1 MTAATLTQTWLD
13 RAACLDVDPDLF
25 FPTSHGSGTDNYHP
39 DWAAPRAICARC
51 TVIGPCLEEAL
62 NAVGVDAGMR
72 AGLTPRQRT
81 SLTRSIR
88 RQTRTTSMQT
98 LPPCSEQSCGRLS
111 IHVVIDLGTDDAS
124 IRVTTHACDLHRK
137 VAMSVAVSQGRS
149 IRLSRIKTGGV
160 A

>member
-1 MTAATLTQTWLD
+1 MTATTATQTWLD

-25 FPTSHGSGTDNYHP
+25 FPTSHGSGTKNDHP
-39 DWAAPRAICARC
+39 DWTAPRAICARC

-98 LPPCSEQSCGRLS
+98 LPPCSEQSCGRPS
-111 IHVVIDLGTDDAS
+111 THVVTDLGDETAAAD
-124 IRVTTHACDLHRK
+124 ITKYACDFHRK
-137 VAMSVAVSQGRS
+137 TAMAIAVSQRRS
-149 IRLSRIKTGGV
+149 IRLSRIKIDG
-160 A
+160 AA

>member
-13 RAACLDVDPDLF
+13 RAAFLDVDPDLF
-25 FPTSHGSGTDNYHP
+25 FPTSHGSGTKNDHP

-51 TVIGPCLEEAL
+51 TVIGPCLEDAL
-62 NAVGVDAGMR
+62 AGSGPTAGMR
-72 AGLTPRQRT
+72 AGLTPHQLT
-81 SLTRSIR
+81 SLSRSLR
-88 RQTRTTSMQT
+88 RQTRTTSMHT
-98 LPPCSEQSCGRLS
+98 PPPCSEQSCGRPS
-111 IHVVIDLGTDDAS
+111 THVVTDLGTDDAPT
-124 IRVTTHACDLHRK
+124 RVTTHACDLHRK

>member
-1 MTAATLTQTWLD
+1 MTATTLAQTWLD
-13 RAACLDVDPDLF
+13 RAACLDADPDLF
-25 FPTSHGSGTDNYHP
+25 FPTSHGSGTKNDHP

-98 LPPCSEQSCGRLS
+98 LPPCSEQSCGRPS
-111 IHVVIDLGTDDAS
+111 THVVTDLGTDDAPT
-124 IRVTTHACDLHRK
+124 RVTTHACDLHRK

-149 IRLSRIKTGGV
+149 IRLSRIKIDG
-160 A
+160 AA